1 MQAVGF
7 VEHAVRD
14 GGSPF
19 ADMDKGGLAQSGEEF
34 VRRLGRKD
42 RGTVLGM
49 ILGIASHGKTIFVHL
64 VKSRVSPPRLCKE
77 GYVRAHGLKVGNA
90 LEHRYSFL

>member
-7 VEHAVRD
+7 VKHAVWD

-49 ILGIASHGKTIFVHL
+49 IFGI
-64 VKSRVSPPRLCKE
+64 PRMAN
-77 GYVRAHGLKVGNA
+77 R
-90 LEHRYSFL
+90 FLYIWLNLA